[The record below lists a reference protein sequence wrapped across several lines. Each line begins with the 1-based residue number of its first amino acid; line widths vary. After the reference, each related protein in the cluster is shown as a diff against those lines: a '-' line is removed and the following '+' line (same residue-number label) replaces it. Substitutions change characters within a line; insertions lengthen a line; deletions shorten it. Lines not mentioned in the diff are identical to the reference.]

1 MWLKSHKWVN
11 NPHTVTE
18 RRREMNVRE
27 STHTAMVFDRKY
39 LNIETGKF
47 DTDKLCTLNSMSLLD
62 LMDEGDSSNWINT
75 YVRQARRDREQPS
88 ANTYNFPKHVPKD
101 NDFDAEIRREKELK
115 AQQDKEYAEK
125 RLAEHNKI
133 EAIEREKR
141 RLAYEEFKKK
151 RINEERKSEEEYAKQ
166 LAETEE
172 RLMKERN
179 ERFERMQQA
188 NQLRHS
194 GNVRPNVWKPK

>member
-11 NPHTVTE
+11 HPHTVTE

-27 STHTAMVFDRKY
+27 SCHTAMLFDRRY
-39 LNIETGKF
+39 QDIDTGKF
-47 DTDKLCTLNSMSLLD
+47 DTDKLYTLNNLSLVD

-75 YVRQARRDREQPS
+75 YVRQAKRDRQQS
-88 ANTYNFPKHVPKD
+88 DTNVYNFPKYVPKD
-101 NDFDAEIRREKELK
+101 NGFDEELRREQVAKIAHEKAVKEAL
-115 AQQDKEYAEK
+115 DREYALKRLEEHGRILEEK
-125 RLAEHNKI
+125 RIELEKNKD
-133 EAIEREKR
+133 A
-141 RLAYEEFKKK
+141 
-151 RINEERKSEEEYAKQ
+151 YAKQ

-188 NQLRHS
+188 NHIRHI
-194 GNVRPNVWKPK
+194 GNVRPNVWRQK